1 MKNKTTIENKK
12 NDDIKVINNT
22 KSKNNNL
29 LIILITIVLFI
40 LIIIGLFVLYL
51 FLNEKS
57 DKNNNGIINEK
68 ESTLNIENTTNIQNF
83 KDYQPKK
90 SNQIDND
97 EIIKL
102 KDVET
107 LFPLEIFIVNLKSD
121 NGKRYLKVE
130 IYIEYSDKEF
140 NAELNL
146 KLAVIRDKIIRILTS
161 KTLDEMYSI
170 KGKDKLSN
178 EIKDSLNI
186 LIGNETIK
194 NIYFNEFIIQ

>member
-1 MKNKTTIENKK
+1 MKNKQTIENNKI
-12 NDDIKVINNT
+12 DDKLITNN
-22 KSKNNNL
+22 SPKNNNL

-40 LIIIGLFVLYL
+40 LIIMGSIILYL
-51 FLNEKS
+51 ILNDNE
-57 DKNNNGIINEK
+57 KNNNVRINEK
-68 ESTLNIENTTNIQNF
+68 EVTLNVEDKKNL
-83 KDYQPKK
+83 KDYHPKK
-90 SNQIDND
+90 SNQIDN
-97 EIIKL
+97 EKIIKL

-121 NGKRYLKVE
+121 NGKRYLKTEV
-130 IYIEYSDKEF
+130 YLEYSDKEF
-140 NAELNL
+140 NVELNL
-146 KLAVIRDKIIRILTS
+146 KLAVIRDRIIRILTS
-161 KTLDEMYSI
+161 KTIDEMYSI